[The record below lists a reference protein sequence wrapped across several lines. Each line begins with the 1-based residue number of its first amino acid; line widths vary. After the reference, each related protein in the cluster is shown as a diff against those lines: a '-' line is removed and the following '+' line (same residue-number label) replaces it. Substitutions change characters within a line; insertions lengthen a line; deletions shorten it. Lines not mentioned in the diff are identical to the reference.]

1 MSYLEMKYNLLMS
14 YCTFLSFYL
23 LLKLEGKPVE
33 GHPVIFKLAHIKTL
47 FEKLKPLDQK
57 LQYQIE
63 KMIKL
68 SQEQTASAKAKSALN
83 YKPNIEDLQMDS
95 SDDGSRESDQPSHS
109 VDDSDVEDDMNKEMS
124 SEDSESSEEKPAKKN
139 VYKAPKLNTVAFEDP
154 KDKKARQK
162 DSYEKKKLGK
172 SNLMQELMKEVAD
185 EPEEVYMGVNKRS
198 KANEHAEMIEEDEL
212 ENFRRVQMT
221 KKERK
226 AMRNRQLEDMQD
238 KLENLDDDF
247 AAIDNIVK
255 RASKKTK
262 NDFTDAADRD

>member
-23 LLKLEGKPVE
+23 LLKLEGKQVE

-57 LQYQIE
+57 LHYQIE

-68 SQEQTASAKAKSALN
+68 SQEQTATSKSKSALN
-83 YKPNIEDLQMDS
+83 YKPNIEDLQM
-95 SDDGSRESDQPSHS
+95 ESDEDASEGS
-109 VDDSDVEDDMNKEMS
+109 EGSEVESGSDSDVEDDMDNKMS
-124 SEDSESSEEKPAKKN
+124 SDDESSEEKPAKKN

-162 DSYEKKKLGK
+162 ETYEKKKLGK

-185 EPEEVYMGVNKRS
+185 EPEEVYMGTNKRS
-198 KANEHAEMIEEDEL
+198 KSNKYAEMIE
-212 ENFRRVQMT
+212 
-221 KKERK
+221 
-226 AMRNRQLEDMQD
+226 
-238 KLENLDDDF
+238 
-247 AAIDNIVK
+247 
-255 RASKKTK
+255 
-262 NDFTDAADRD
+262 